1 MARLRLGV
9 SAAAWGACGFEVVDR
24 STAIGSVALDL
35 TGGGES
41 ALEQWTFLAPGSAER
56 SGATGNSSQADRS
69 SPGSEVTS
77 IDGIPTV
84 VTGTPELRLDHP
96 HPNDSISIDHV
107 VFFTDDIRRTT
118 TAIEGVGINLRRV
131 REPDEP
137 GPPVRQAFFRAGEV
151 ILEVVEN
158 VRMEGLGTQ
167 FWGITMCV
175 GDIDRTAALLGDR
188 LGRVHDAVQPGR
200 RIATVRREAGL
211 GIPVAFISES

>member
-1 MARLRLGV
+1 MARIRLGV
-9 SAAAWGACGFEVVDR
+9 PAEAWKACGFEVVDGG
-24 STAIGSVALDL
+24 TAIGSVAVDL

-41 ALEQWTFLAPGSAER
+41 ALEQWTLLAPGSADR
-56 SGATGNSSQADRS
+56 SGATDGSS
-69 SPGSEVTS
+69 SPYRPSPGPEVTQ

-84 VTGTPELRLDHP
+84 ITATPELRLDHP
-96 HPNDSISIDHV
+96 HPNGSVSIDHI
-107 VFFTDDIRRTT
+107 VFFTDDLKRTT
-118 TAIEGVGINLRRV
+118 TAIEGVGIELRRV

-158 VRMEGLGTQ
+158 VRMEGLGIQ

-188 LGRVHDAVQPGR
+188 LGKVHDAVQPGR
-200 RIATVRREAGL
+200 RIATVRKEAGL
-211 GIPVAFISES
+211 GIPVAFISAS